1 MATLN
6 GMYVFVDSEDIS
18 NDVEVTS
25 HSVEQGMNLTDNVR
39 RTGKT
44 LSIKGYLVGESV
56 HETSLKI
63 EELQNKGSLV
73 DYRGDFYF
81 TGLLITSFKKSTSQ
95 EASGALA
102 FTMELSMARIA
113 ESAYVPPPPKPPK
126 AASNKNA
133 SNGKTK
139 KKTNAGTKQTTKKST
154 KKWVYHTVKK
164 GDTVWALVNGPYKSL
179 KSTCDQV
186 MNWNPTAFSRKGDF
200 RTLQIGKKLK
210 MGQK

>member
-6 GMYVFVDSEDIS
+6 GMYIFVDSEDIS

-44 LSIKGYLVGESV
+44 LSIKGYLVGEDV
-56 HETSLKI
+56 HALSMKI

-95 EASGALA
+95 DAKGAYA
-102 FTMELSMARIA
+102 FTMDLSMVRIA
-113 ESAYVPPPPKPPK
+113 ESAYVPPPSKPPK
-126 AASNKNA
+126 ASSNKNT
-133 SNGKTK
+133 SKGKTK

-179 KSTCDQV
+179 KSTCDQI
-186 MNWNPTAFSRKGDF
+186 MKWNPTAFSRKGDF